1 MSQSLS
7 FDNLAEPKPAISK
20 EFALFRSSERL
31 TALMQHTLALRDA
44 RSLSYTW
51 FGTAASRGGT
61 NRAPSASVGNRTSG
75 SPTIVYLHGFTSSR
89 LEAELVHADALYHGQ
104 AVLAVDRPGYGC
116 SSPHPDQTVESTAA
130 DVRELL
136 DALELQQVAMMGVSG
151 VPPWQG
157 GENSVFQQLLRRAV
171 PSGQGAP

>member
-1 MSQSLS
+1 M
-7 FDNLAEPKPAISK
+7 
-20 EFALFRSSERL
+20 
-31 TALMQHTLALRDA
+31 
-44 RSLSYTW
+44 
-51 FGTAASRGGT
+51 
-61 NRAPSASVGNRTSG
+61 
-75 SPTIVYLHGFTSSR
+75 YLHGFTSSR